1 MSKTLDYLKKLQE
14 KRVNEHQGKYA
25 QAINIAQSPQ
35 ESEAPKKIT
44 ASGKM
49 PIVAFYALI
58 VISTGINATA
68 LFYIKN
74 TLSDKKSTVT
84 KISEIEQAVS
94 KAAKRLENQGADIKK
109 ADDALTSINSKLKD
123 TNKKVTQLEKDI
135 LKTQETSRFDIENL
149 NKAKNAMQNKINV
162 LAEKINESKSA
173 KQQ

>member
-14 KRVNEHQGKYA
+14 KRVNEHPGKYA

-58 VISTGINATA
+58 VISAGINATA

-84 KISEIEQAVS
+84 KISEIEQAMS
-94 KAAKRLENQGADIKK
+94 KAIKKLETQGADIKK
-109 ADDALTSINSKLKD
+109 ADDALASINSKLKD
-123 TNKKVTQLEKDI
+123 TNKKLTQLEKDI
-135 LKTQETSRFDIENL
+135 VKTQESARFDIENL
-149 NKAKNAMQNKINV
+149 NKAKNAILNKISI
-162 LAEKINESKSA
+162 LTEKIDENKNT
-173 KQQ
+173 KRQ